1 MRPTD
6 QEKMAIGKIVCDSWF
21 PRGVGNHTRPL
32 QGHTGKHQRQRGET
46 WVRVWVVVSVG
57 RYGQGRVGK
66 LIVG

>member
-1 MRPTD
+1 MIPKGSGEPH
-6 QEKMAIGKIVCDSWF
+6 QA
-21 PRGVGNHTRPL
+21 L

-66 LIVG
+66 LMVG